1 MAHVAE
7 WKKQEVEDLK
17 KLIVSHSVV
26 GVVDMENIPAK
37 QLQKMRELLRSQVLI
52 KMSKKSL
59 MKLGLEKASKEK
71 NKVDALEEH
80 LGGQPA
86 FIFSDINPFKIYKT
100 LEKNKTSA
108 PAKPNSIAPVDILV
122 PKGDTPFPPGPML
135 GELQQAGI
143 PATIQGGKITI
154 KDDKVVVKKGERIN
168 DKLAMALAKLEIEP
182 MEVGLDMLAVYED
195 GNIYTPDVL
204 AIDDDETRSNIQTAY
219 QQAFNLSLNSGY
231 ITRATASAAI
241 TKAACEARN
250 LAINATIFEAE
261 VIDIILAKA
270 QSQAL
275 AVDSALGD
283 LVEKKLGEIKVKEA
297 EAVPKKAKDKE
308 KPTKEEAEKE
318 EAKPKK
324 KPVEKKNASKPKAAK
339 KEETEKKAKKPE
351 KKVVKKAKEKP
362 SKKAEKA
369 KKKPEKKEAK
379 KTKKK

>member
-80 LGGQPA
+80 LVGQPA

-108 PAKPNSIAPVDILV
+108 LAKPDSIAPVDIIV

-204 AIDDDETRSNIQTAY
+204 AIDEDETRSNIQTAY

-231 ITRATASAAI
+231 ITRATAPAAI
-241 TKAACEARN
+241 AKAVGEARN

-283 LVEKKLGEIKVKEA
+283 SVEKKLGEIKVKEA
-297 EAVPKKAKDKE
+297 EAVPKKAKE
-308 KPTKEEAEKE
+308 KPAKEEAEKE

-324 KPVEKKNASKPKAAK
+324 KPAEKKKASKPKAAK

-351 KKVVKKAKEKP
+351 EKVVKKAKEQP

>member
-17 KLIVSHSVV
+17 KLIVSHPVV

-108 PAKPNSIAPVDILV
+108 PAKPDSIAPVDILV

-204 AIDDDETRSNIQTAY
+204 AIDEDETRSNIQTAY

-231 ITRATASAAI
+231 ITKATAPAAI
-241 TKAACEARN
+241 AKAAGEARN

-283 LVEKKLGEIKVKEA
+283 SVEKKLGEIKVKEA
-297 EAVPKKAKDKE
+297 EAAPKKTKE
-308 KPTKEEAEKE
+308 KPAKEEAEKE

-324 KPVEKKNASKPKAAK
+324 KPAEKKKASKPKVAK
-339 KEETEKKAKKPE
+339 KEETWKKAKKPE

-362 SKKAEKA
+362 SKKAEKP

>member
-7 WKKQEVEDLK
+7 WKRQEVEDLK
-17 KLIVSHSVV
+17 KLIVNHSVV

-59 MKLGLEKASKEK
+59 MKLGLEEASKEK

-143 PATIQGGKITI
+143 PVIIQGGKITI

-168 DKLAMALAKLEIEP
+168 GKLAMALAKLEIEP

-195 GNIYTPDVL
+195 GNIYTSEVL
-204 AIDDDETRSNIQTAY
+204 AIDEDETRSNIQTAY

-231 ITRATASAAI
+231 ITRATAPAAI
-241 TKAACEARN
+241 AKAAGEARN

-261 VIDIILAKA
+261 VIDIILTKA

-283 LVEKKLGEIKVKEA
+283 SVEKKLEEIKVKKA
-297 EAVPKKAKDKE
+297 EVAPKKAKETPVKEEADKE
-308 KPTKEEAEKE
+308 VAKPTKKKSAEK
-318 EAKPKK
+318 KK
-324 KPVEKKNASKPKAAK
+324 TSKPKTAK
-339 KEETEKKAKKPE
+339 KEKTQKKIKKPENKVVKKTKETPPKKAKK
-351 KKVVKKAKEKP
+351 V
-362 SKKAEKA
+362 
-369 KKKPEKKEAK
+369 KKKPEKKEAT

>member
-59 MKLGLEKASKEK
+59 MKRGLAEASKEK

-108 PAKPNSIAPVDILV
+108 PAKPDSIAPVDILV
-122 PKGDTPFPPGPML
+122 PKGDTSFPPGPVL

-143 PATIQGGKITI
+143 PATIQGGKVTI
-154 KDDKVVVKKGERIN
+154 KNDKVVVKKGERIN

-204 AIDDDETRSNIQTAY
+204 AIDEDETRSNIQTAY

-241 TKAACEARN
+241 AKAVTEARN

-261 VIDIILAKA
+261 VIDIIITKA

-283 LVEKKLGEIKVKEA
+283 SVEKKLEEIKVKEA
-297 EAVPKKAKDKE
+297 EAAPKKTKE
-308 KPTKEEAEKE
+308 KPAIEEAEKE
-318 EAKPKK
+318 EAAPKK
-324 KPVEKKNASKPKAAK
+324 KPAEKKKASKPKAAK
-339 KEETEKKAKKPE
+339 KEETKKKAKKPE

>member
-108 PAKPNSIAPVDILV
+108 PAKSNSIAPVDILV

-204 AIDDDETRSNIQTAY
+204 AIDEDETRSNIQTAY

-241 TKAACEARN
+241 TKAAGEARN

-297 EAVPKKAKDKE
+297 EAAPKKAKE
-308 KPTKEEAEKE
+308 KPAKEEAEKE
-318 EAKPKK
+318 AAKPTKKPAEKK
-324 KPVEKKNASKPKAAK
+324 KASKPKATK
-339 KEETEKKAKKPE
+339 KEETKKKVKKQE